1 MIAHNKNFSKTDYI
15 TLENLSEEVCKIITS
30 ALNSINEI
38 KIEDEERDEIAEN
51 ITLFKGDITS
61 KFIKSYNLL
70 TIYIREICEH
80 CSSESDSYNKS
91 QANKTNLLMQIRYL
105 HNEKDILKKEFL
117 YELEELARFRNI
129 LIHQFGVNKISEED
143 IIEKVVKLD
152 NFLRYF
158 LEIHLDKNK
167 LEALKGFNNKSL

>member
-1 MIAHNKNFSKTDYI
+1 
-15 TLENLSEEVCKIITS
+15 
-30 ALNSINEI
+30 
-38 KIEDEERDEIAEN
+38 
-51 ITLFKGDITS
+51 
-61 KFIKSYNLL
+61 
-70 TIYIREICEH
+70 
-80 CSSESDSYNKS
+80 
-91 QANKTNLLMQIRYL
+91 MQIRYL
-105 HNEKDILKKEFL
+105 HNEKDILTKEFL

-167 LEALKGFNNKSL
+167 LEALKGFNKKSL